1 MAFSAFSYVFALYGA
16 FITKEITTLSPLRCV
31 RELSWKEN
39 NSALIF
45 IIRDDTNMTSM
56 KIVQFSRPL
65 SPPLPLRP
73 KFFHPLDLGRQISNG
88 PLPPSPSSPPPPPQP
103 PRTKKNFFF
112 SNKSFTICFFVALYS
127 RVCSCPKISR
137 NIFFIYNYS
146 HF

>member
-65 SPPLPLRP
+65 SPPVPLRP

-112 SNKSFTICFFVALYS
+112 FKQKLHNLLFRSFIL
-127 RVCSCPKISR
+127 SCVQLSK
-137 NIFFIYNYS
+137 NITKYLFYL
-146 HF
+146 